1 MQKKENIQT
10 DDPIGA
16 PFRPDI
22 LLIGLNHRTAPVE
35 LRECIAFSES
45 DTETGLEE
53 LLKEPNIQ
61 EVILFSTCNRVEVLL
76 VANDEEKAVWHV
88 KKFISGSKAIPV
100 SEFENSLYI
109 YRGDRAIQHIFRVA
123 SSLDSMIV
131 GEPQILG
138 QIRAAYR
145 IATAKKATGVILNR
159 LLHRA
164 FFVAKRVRTETG
176 IGDHAV
182 SISYAAV
189 ELGRKIFDTLNDRK
203 VLLIGAGEMA
213 ELAVDHLI
221 RNRVGGIFVANR
233 TFERGVELAQRFGG
247 KPLRFE
253 EIEAS
258 LHEVDIIISSTG
270 SPDFVIRKDQIKK
283 VIRTRKNRPLFFI
296 DIAVPRN
303 IDPEINRLP
312 NSYVY
317 DIDDLKEIIDENIND
332 RKIEAARGERIVDE
346 SVIFFRKW
354 FETLDVVPTVV
365 MLRSRFE
372 SIIRSEAAK
381 TLQSLGYH
389 FGNDNQA
396 IDRMTNAM
404 VNKILHEPT
413 LFLKGLS
420 GFEAKSRSL
429 DMIRK
434 LFKLDE

>member
-1 MQKKENIQT
+1 MKKKEYITNNHNR
-10 DDPIGA
+10 GA
-16 PFRPDI
+16 LPRPDI
-22 LLIGLNHRTAPVE
+22 ILIGLNHKTAAVE
-35 LRECIAFSES
+35 LRECIAFSENDIENS
-45 DTETGLEE
+45 LEE
-53 LLKEPNIQ
+53 LAKEPNIQ

-76 VANDEEKAVWHV
+76 VSNDLERTVRHV
-88 KKFISGSKAIPV
+88 KEFISNSKAISV
-100 SEFENSLYI
+100 NEFEEALYI
-109 YRGDRAIQHIFRVA
+109 HKGDQAVRHVFRVA

-138 QIRAAYR
+138 QIRTAYR
-145 IATAKKATGVILNR
+145 MATIKKTTGVILNR

-182 SISYAAV
+182 SVSYAAV

-213 ELAVDHLI
+213 ELAVEHLI
-221 RNRVGGIFVANR
+221 RNRVGAVFVANR
-233 TFERGVELAQRFGG
+233 TFERGVELARRFGG
-247 KPLRFE
+247 KALRFE
-253 EIEAS
+253 EIEAY
-258 LHEVDIIISSTG
+258 LNEADIIISSTG
-270 SPDFVIRKDQIKK
+270 SQDYVIRKDQIKR

-303 IDPEINRLP
+303 IDPDINRLP

-332 RKIEAARGERIVDE
+332 RKNEAAKGERIVDE
-346 SVIFFRKW
+346 SVLFFRKW
-354 FETLDVVPTVV
+354 FENLDVVPTVV
-365 MLRSRFE
+365 MLRSRIE
-372 SIIRSEAAK
+372 SIIHAEAVK
-381 TLQSLGYH
+381 TLQFLGH
-389 FGNDNQA
+389 HSDNDNQA

-420 GFEAKSRSL
+420 GFEMKSRSL